1 MGRMPTRSFL
11 VHTLRAAMYLHS
23 SFTMDKGMYR
33 LIYLP
38 SLHQVK
44 EPRREGGK
52 QTLFH
57 STVRFPLHHPHLNEE
72 QSEYEGIQFM

>member
-1 MGRMPTRSFL
+1 MERMPIRSFL
-11 VHTLRAAMYLHS
+11 AHALRCSHVHS
-23 SFTMDKGMYR
+23 NFTMDKGMYR